1 MRLWSLHPKYLDTK
15 GLVAVWREGLLGKK
29 VLEGKTVGYRN
40 HPQLIRF
47 RKYGH
52 PIEALNIYLKEIYN
66 EAIRRGFNFDKSKIK
81 LRKNDK
87 NDLIAVTRGQI
98 KYEFELLKQKLKKRD
113 EKQYFEIKD
122 EVNIQINIAFKVVDG
137 EIEQWERKKSE
148 IIDIMK
154 RKD

>member
-15 GLVAVWREGLLGKK
+15 GLVAVWREGLLAKK

-47 RKYGH
+47 REYGH
-52 PIEALNIYLKEIYN
+52 PTEALNLYLNEIRKE
-66 EAIRRGFNFDKSKIK
+66 ALRRGFNFDKRKIEI
-81 LRKNDK
+81 RKKHEN
-87 NDLIAVTRGQI
+87 NVIAVTRGQI
-98 KYEFELLKQKLKKRD
+98 KYEFEFLKQKLKKRD

-122 EVNIQINIAFKVVDG
+122 EVNIRINITFKVVDG
-137 EIEQWERKKSE
+137 EIEHWERKRSE
-148 IIDIMK
+148 ITDIME